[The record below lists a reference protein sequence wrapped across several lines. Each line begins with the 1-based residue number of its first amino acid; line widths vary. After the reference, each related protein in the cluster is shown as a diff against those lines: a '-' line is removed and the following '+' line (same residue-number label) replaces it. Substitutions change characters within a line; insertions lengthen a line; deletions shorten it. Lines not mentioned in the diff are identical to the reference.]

1 MNWSSERKRRSDR
14 KAKAGDR
21 PRRSQPA
28 KRLRTW
34 IDQNLPT
41 PHRRRAS
48 ARRNEP
54 SRLSDPGH
62 DCRTSVQRKA
72 RKNAGDQT
80 VASQRKLATLAETRS
95 QIVKLVVNP
104 LHFTSQSARAL
115 PPIR

>member
-54 SRLSDPGH
+54 SRIRDPGD
-62 DCRTSVQRKA
+62 DCRSSVQRKE

-80 VASQRKLATLAETRS
+80 VGSQRKLAKLAETRS
-95 QIVKLVVNP
+95 QIVNLAFN
-104 LHFTSQSARAL
+104 LFDFT
-115 PPIR
+115 P